1 MSITI
6 PKKLMIINDMAGLG
20 RCSMTVALPVVSACK
35 VQACP
40 VPTSI
45 FSNHLGFSTHFKKDL
60 TDCME
65 EYFEHWDL
73 LNIPFDGIYCG
84 FLGDSLQ
91 MDIVSHYIRKQSLQN
106 PASLI
111 LIDPVMGDHGKRYR
125 TITEDFVNQMKQ
137 FIQYA
142 TIITPNI
149 TEACLLTDTPYKEEG
164 WTSHE
169 LEELCQKL
177 CLLGVKNVLITGK
190 KEGDFFSNY
199 VYEDGNGY
207 SYSAPV
213 CGESR
218 PGTGDIFASI
228 IAALSLRN
236 YPLFESVQ
244 IASDFIAKCT
254 FASAQAQVPVKEGV
268 IFENFLQELT
278 VC

>member
-40 VPTSI
+40 LPTSI
-45 FSNHLGFSTHFKKDL
+45 FSNHLGFATHFKKDL

-65 EYFEHWDL
+65 EYFEHWSL

-91 MDIVSHYIRKQSLQN
+91 MNIVSHYIRKQLLQN
-106 PASLI
+106 SSSLV
-111 LIDPVMGDHGKRYR
+111 LIDPVMGDHGRRYQ
-125 TITEDFVNQMKQ
+125 TITEDFVTQMKH
-137 FIQYA
+137 FISYA

-164 WTSHE
+164 WNADE
-169 LEELCQKL
+169 LETISQKL
-177 CLLGVKNVLITGK
+177 LLLGAKRILITGR

-199 VYEDGNGY
+199 VYENGSGY
-207 SYSAPV
+207 SYSSPI

-228 IAALSLRN
+228 IAALSLRD
-236 YPLFESVQ
+236 YPLSKSVQ

-254 FASAQAQVPVKEGV
+254 FASAQAHVPVKEGV